1 VIPSAAE
8 RAQLA
13 ALADALSVTNATT
26 NEDTQTTSGLVVTPS
41 AAERFHSAVAWS
53 RVPGNTDPDLDPSG
67 LTPLSRRDILVI
79 N

>member
-1 VIPSAAE
+1 MMYPQA
-8 RAQLA
+8 
-13 ALADALSVTNATT
+13 
-26 NEDTQTTSGLVVTPS
+26 SGNCANVTPS
-41 AAERFHSAVAWS
+41 AAERFHSAIAWS